1 MPYEVKQRS
10 KTLPS
15 KFSEEIH
22 NRHTFNL
29 STLLNIR
36 ALCDWNS
43 LFRTETFLTW
53 QEPQSAKRHQ
63 RIAFPH
69 SSLDCSYFQGW
80 SLVWQTLIHEH
91 VDVRSN
97 STANTNLGITWFR
110 MRRKGRSTEV
120 ITITDIF
127 NHRFLDGAHAVTVF
141 WVILATYK
149 ITCTCKLKETW
160 K

>member
-43 LFRTETFLTW
+43 SFRTETFLTW
-53 QEPQSAKRHQ
+53 QEPQSVKRHQ
-63 RIAFPH
+63 RSGFRH

-91 VDVRSN
+91 VDIRST
-97 STANTNLGITWFR
+97 STANTNLGITWSR
-110 MRRKGRSTEV
+110 IEKRKEQV
-120 ITITDIF
+120 ISITDIKKIYSIYISTSQVPRRSSCS
-127 NHRFLDGAHAVTVF
+127 HS
-141 WVILATYK
+141 ILSHFGHVQYY
-149 ITCTCKLKETW
+149 L
-160 K
+160 